1 MTTGVQTP
9 FGIAPM
15 VALADS
21 ATAPVAMMTALGGA
35 SNLSG
40 ALVSPMGITT
50 IAAAPTHDPSLVLG
64 RATTLFCIADS
75 KIYQNTTGTTWIKT
89 AALA

>member
-9 FGIAPM
+9 FGIAPA
-15 VALADS
+15 VATADS
-21 ATAPVAMMTALGGA
+21 ATAPVALMTTTGGT
-35 SNLSG
+35 G
-40 ALVSPMGITT
+40 AGSAQVSPMGLTT

-64 RATTLFCIADS
+64 RATTLYCLADN
-75 KIYQNTTGTTWIKT
+75 KIYQNTTGTTWKAS

>member
-9 FGIAPM
+9 FGIAPT
-15 VALADS
+15 VATADS
-21 ATAPVAMMTALGGA
+21 ATAPVAMMTTTGGTGTGTA
-35 SNLSG
+35 Q
-40 ALVSPMGITT
+40 VSPMGLTT

-64 RATTLFCIADS
+64 RATTVFCTGDS

-89 AALA
+89 AALS